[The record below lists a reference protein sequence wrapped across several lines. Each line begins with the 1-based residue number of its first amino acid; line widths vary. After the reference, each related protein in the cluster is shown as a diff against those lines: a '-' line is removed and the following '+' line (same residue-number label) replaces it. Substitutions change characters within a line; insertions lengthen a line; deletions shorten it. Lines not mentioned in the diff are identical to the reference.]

1 MINVLGAI
9 IGDVAGSLYEVKEVN
24 ALLKKEKISKEER
37 CEILKKETPLFL
49 ENASLTDDSILSLS
63 LIDAYLNKK
72 DYKEKLKEYGL
83 KEHEKGLDI
92 YDRSKFGKGFIEFL
106 YDDTKCNSYG
116 NGCAMRIGALANL
129 FNDIDTLKEEVYKA
143 TIPTHNHPDSLLCA
157 ESLAVTIYLAK
168 NKYSKEYIKE
178 YIEKHYF
185 SLDFILE
192 DLQENYKF
200 TSKAI
205 NSVPQAI
212 YVFLE
217 SNDFEDAIRKAIS
230 IGGDSDTIACMVGS
244 IAENYYG
251 IPENI
256 IKDVSNY
263 IPKEYNSLINKYYL
277 TKELIDFLKEEKIN
291 QKDFLEYIKKYT
303 HLIDTKDGLLWSG
316 CFPKYDKNNILY
328 SINLIMPELTN
339 RSDLLINIH
348 EIMHA
353 HELFEYLGKTY
364 KEDIQESEKKARSLE
379 KKYLIKK
386 LTKALRKGINNGK
399 NSK

>member
-1 MINVLGAI
+1 MINMLGAI
-9 IGDVAGSLYEVKEVN
+9 IGDVAGSLYEVKEVK
-24 ALLKKEKISKEER
+24 ALLKKEKISKDER
-37 CEILKKETPLFL
+37 CKILNKKTPLFL
-49 ENASLTDDSILSLS
+49 ESSSLTDDSILSLA

-92 YDRSKFGKGFIEFL
+92 YGRSKFGKGFIEFL
-106 YDDTKCNSYG
+106 YDDSKCNSYG
-116 NGCAMRIGALANL
+116 NGCAMRIGALASL

-143 TIPTHNHPDSLLCA
+143 TIPTHNHPESLLCA
-157 ESLAVTIYLAK
+157 ECLAVSIFLIK
-168 NKYSKEYIKE
+168 NKYSKEFIKE

-185 SLDFILE
+185 SLDFNLE
-192 DLQENYKF
+192 DLQKNYKF

-205 NSVPQAI
+205 KSVPQAI

-244 IAENYYG
+244 IAEEYYG
-251 IPENI
+251 IPENL
-256 IKDVSNY
+256 IKEVSRY
-263 IPKEYNSLINKYYL
+263 IPEEYNHLINKYYL
-277 TKELIDFLKEEKIN
+277 TKELIEFLREENIN
-291 QKDFLEYIKKYT
+291 QKDFLEYIKT
-303 HLIDTKDGLLWSG
+303 HTYLIDSKDGQLWSG
-316 CFPKYDKNNILY
+316 CFPKYDENNLLY
-328 SINLIMPELTN
+328 VINLMMPELTN

-353 HELFEYLGKTY
+353 HELYEYLGKTY
-364 KEDIQESEKKARSLE
+364 KENIKESEKKAKKLE
-379 KKYLIKK
+379 KRYLIKK
-386 LTKALRKGINNGK
+386 LTKTLRRGINNEK

>member
-1 MINVLGAI
+1 MINMLGAI

-24 ALLKKEKISKEER
+24 ALLNKEKISKEER
-37 CEILKKETPLFL
+37 CEILNKEIPLFS
-49 ENASLTDDSILSLS
+49 ENSSLTDDSILSLA

-72 DYKEKLKEYGL
+72 DYREKLKEYGL

-92 YDRSKFGKGFIEFL
+92 YGRSKFGRGFIEFL

-116 NGCAMRIGALANL
+116 NGCAMRIGALSAL
-129 FNDIDTLKEEVYKA
+129 FDDIDTLKEEVYKA

-157 ESLAVTIYLAK
+157 EGLAVTVYLAK
-168 NKYSKEYIKE
+168 NSYSKEYIRK
-178 YIEKHYF
+178 YIENNYF
-185 SLDFILE
+185 LLDFNLE

-217 SNDFEDAIRKAIS
+217 SNNFEDAIRKAIS

-256 IKDVSNY
+256 IESVYKY
-263 IPKEYNSLINKYYL
+263 IPKEYEYLINKYYL
-277 TKELIDFLKEEKIN
+277 TNELIDFLKEENLNK
-291 QKDFLEYIKKYT
+291 KEFLEYIKNHS
-303 HLIDTKDGLLWSG
+303 HLIDTKEGLLWSG
-316 CFPKYDKNNILY
+316 CFPKIKEESILQE
-328 SINLIMPELTN
+328 INLIMPELTN
-339 RSDLLINIH
+339 KNDLLINLH
-348 EIMHA
+348 EIAHA
-353 HELFEYLGKTY
+353 FELYGNLGKTY
-364 KEDIQESEKKARSLE
+364 IEDIEKSEEYSRNME
-379 KKYLIKK
+379 RKYLIKK
-386 LTKALRKGINNGK
+386 LTKLLRRSIENGK
-399 NSK
+399 DSK